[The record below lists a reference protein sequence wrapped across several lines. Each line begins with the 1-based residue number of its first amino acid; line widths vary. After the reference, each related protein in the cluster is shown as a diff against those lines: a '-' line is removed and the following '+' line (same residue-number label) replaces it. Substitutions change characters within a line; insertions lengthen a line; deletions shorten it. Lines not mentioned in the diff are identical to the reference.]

1 MAVNKTMINTFLTKQ
16 RGNALQVVD
25 NQFAAQVNAEVENI
39 LNDKESKLYKALN
52 AVAVAISVYHNAY
65 EDISDGLKVYREDSS
80 FRFCSA
86 WITKDSYSSNEEL
99 MSILA
104 RTYYENTNGY
114 VIKSNARYKMRGEV
128 NAQYDNVE
136 QNVKRLKA
144 PKAVEYLAELG
155 FDVSDLNE
163 EKTENFLAVPVE
175 VKYLLINQGSSAV

>member
-1 MAVNKTMINTFLTKQ
+1 MAVNKTMINTFMTKQ

-39 LNDKESKLYKALN
+39 LNDKESKLYKALS
-52 AVAVAISVYHNAY
+52 AVAAAVSVYHNAY
-65 EDISDGLKVYREDSS
+65 EDISGGLKVYHKDSS
-80 FRFCSA
+80 FRFCNT
-86 WITKDSYSSNEEL
+86 WITKDSYGSNEEL
-99 MSILA
+99 MNILA
-104 RTYYENTNGY
+104 QTYYENTNEY
-114 VIKSNARYKMRGEV
+114 VVKSNARHKMRTEV

-155 FDVSDLNE
+155 FDVSSLNE

-175 VKYLLINQGSSAV
+175 IKYLLINQGSSAV